1 MRGVVKSTELIL
13 NSTYFFIH
21 IFDMMSNMQYIIVGL
36 GNPGEEYANTRHN
49 AGRMVVEAFRKKND
63 FPDWIPDK
71 SLKALVS
78 KGLWGKDKVILVLPD
93 NFMNVSGKSVAPLVK
108 NAKDAERTTIVY
120 DDLDLPLGGMK
131 ISFNRSSGGHKGVES
146 VIKALKTRAFARL
159 RIGVCPTTPSGKLK
173 KPKGDAEL
181 LDFIVGPFKKA
192 EAEEMKKVIKKGS
205 DALTLILEEGREI
218 ATGKVN

>member
-1 MRGVVKSTELIL
+1 
-13 NSTYFFIH
+13 
-21 IFDMMSNMQYIIVGL
+21 MQYIIIGL
-36 GNPGEEYANTRHN
+36 GNPGEEYADTRHN

-63 FPDWIPDK
+63 FPEWVADK

-78 KGLWGKDKVILVLPD
+78 KSTWGKDKAVLLMPD

-108 NAKDAERTTIVY
+108 NAKDAERTIVVY
-120 DDLDLPLGGMK
+120 DDLDLPLGSMK

-146 VIKALKTRAFARL
+146 VIKALKTPAFARL
-159 RIGVCPTTPSGKLK
+159 RIGICPTTPSGKLK
-173 KPKGDAEL
+173 KPKGEEAL

-192 EAEEMKKVIKKGS
+192 EADEIKKVTKNGAE
-205 DALTLILEEGREI
+205 ALALIVDEGREI